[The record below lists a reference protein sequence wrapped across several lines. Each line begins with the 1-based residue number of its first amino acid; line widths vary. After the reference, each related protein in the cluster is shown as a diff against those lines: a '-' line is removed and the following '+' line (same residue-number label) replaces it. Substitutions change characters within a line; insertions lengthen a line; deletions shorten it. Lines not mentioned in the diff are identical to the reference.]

1 MGNQRFYVVRHAQ
14 VHKNKDLDYNHRP
27 LSTIGWSQIRGLQ
40 KKTTD
45 LDLSAIICSPSI
57 RTITT
62 GRAISCFLGVNMK
75 VDQNLSEITESETWE
90 EYLGRVK
97 CSLACIFPP
106 ANNSLWVTHGGFT
119 KAMFLLLNVE
129 STTPLV
135 QLDRHKSYVLEGE
148 IWSVEI
154 VNNSIFVNR
163 I

>member
-1 MGNQRFYVVRHAQ
+1 MGKQKFYVARHAQ
-14 VHKNKDLDYNHRP
+14 VQKNKEIDYDQRP

-45 LDLSAIICSPSI
+45 LEISAIICSPSI

-62 GRAISCFLGVNMK
+62 GRAISCFLGVNME
-75 VDQNLSEITESETWE
+75 VDQKLSEINKSETWE
-90 EYLGRVK
+90 EYLDKVK
-97 CSLACIFPP
+97 RSLACIFPP

-135 QLDRHKSYVLEGE
+135 ELDRHKSYVLEGE

-154 VNNSIFVNR
+154 VNNSICVNR